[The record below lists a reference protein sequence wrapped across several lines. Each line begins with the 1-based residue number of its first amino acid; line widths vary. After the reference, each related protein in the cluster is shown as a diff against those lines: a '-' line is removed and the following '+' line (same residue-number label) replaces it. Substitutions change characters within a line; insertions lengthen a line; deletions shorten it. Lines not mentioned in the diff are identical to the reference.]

1 MAMLTRYSTMRC
13 ANVNAIRG
21 CHLFRPFFVLFR
33 PLDPLAIGCDD
44 SAPIPIEQFP
54 FLRGRCANWSL
65 DGVAAAANALGYVN
79 LKIALA
85 KPQAVAAR
93 SLHPI

>member
-1 MAMLTRYSTMRC
+1 MRC

-79 LKIALA
+79 LKIALERILIS
-85 KPQAVAAR
+85 PRGCHR
-93 SLHPI
+93 SNGVDPCVTD